1 MINKLPSTKS
11 VWEGC
16 RQLRTTAQKL
26 SRTHHS
32 DRRTRAWDS
41 CPDSESPE
49 RTAGGQSSR

>member
-32 DRRTRAWDS
+32 DRRTRAW
-41 CPDSESPE
+41 CSEV
-49 RTAGGQSSR
+49 R